1 MSLNPLMGKEVK
13 LSYEEIEPQIKFL
26 QGKVLTV
33 IEASIS
39 DKDQLKAIKS
49 LINHDFSNSLTFILG
64 KCTPEC
70 PITTT
75 DELEAQGLDLE
86 KISSEAEDITKEF
99 LEEGEDLNLIHKD

>member
-1 MSLNPLMGKEVK
+1 MGKEVK
-13 LSYEEIEPQIKFL
+13 LSYEEIEPHIKFL

-64 KCTPEC
+64 QCTPEC

-75 DELEAQGLDLE
+75 DEIESQGLDPIKL
-86 KISSEAEDITKEF
+86 SKET
-99 LEEGEDLNLIHKD
+99 EEFIGDGEDLELLQ